1 MNRFKRIA
9 SRGWLGNALSV
20 LTFGYFPY
28 RDVAIGKVCIG
39 TILMSLPSA
48 AFAMAVPSASVSMS
62 IPGVTFAMTTPS
74 TPMSMSMPNALIEFE
89 DCEQ

>member
-9 SRGWLGNALSV
+9 SRGWLGKALSV

-28 RDVAIGKVCIG
+28 RDVAIGKVCVG
-39 TILMSLPSA
+39 AILMSIPSA
-48 AFAMAVPSASVSMS
+48 AFAISAPSASASMS
-62 IPGVTFAMTTPS
+62 IPGMTFAMVTPS
-74 TPMSMSMPNALIEFE
+74 VSVSMTMPNTLIEFE